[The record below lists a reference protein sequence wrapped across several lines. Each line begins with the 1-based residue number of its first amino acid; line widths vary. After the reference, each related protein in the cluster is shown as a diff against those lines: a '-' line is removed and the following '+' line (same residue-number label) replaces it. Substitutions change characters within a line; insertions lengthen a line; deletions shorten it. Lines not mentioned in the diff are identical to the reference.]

1 MVDIIKNN
9 NEFIPYKEIIKKR
22 AIDCYHA
29 TKDAISQKREEKYA
43 NLPLEDQ
50 KDIREI

>member
-1 MVDIIKNN
+1 MIKNN

-22 AIDCYHA
+22 AIDCYHP
-29 TKDAISQKREEKYA
+29 TKDAISQKRKEKYA

-50 KDIREI
+50 KDTREI